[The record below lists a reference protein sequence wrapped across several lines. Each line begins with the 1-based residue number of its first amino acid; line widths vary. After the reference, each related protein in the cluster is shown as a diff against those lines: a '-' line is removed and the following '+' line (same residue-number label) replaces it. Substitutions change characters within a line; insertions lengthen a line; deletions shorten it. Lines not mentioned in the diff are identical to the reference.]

1 MKNFTS
7 SKTSIPMVVML
18 VISFFFQLFNL
29 KNYLLDT
36 EYLIWEVLPI
46 VSSLLLTV
54 YYVKFRNEAWAAL
67 SVPIA
72 LLLIGLGTIF
82 SYWTDYSN
90 FSRFGV
96 TIGLFMFGATI
107 AILCIVPAIT
117 TFKGMSSR
125 FISTAMISGIILFC
139 IRFLYIFLDIYFIHS
154 IHIATMNTG
163 FRESINYAYF
173 ISPILLFASIALVST
188 KCDVSK
194 KISFRKTEKFLL
206 NSTSEQAL
214 LRLKSELEQNKIS
227 QDEYNYLRAKVI
239 KRL

>member
-1 MKNFTS
+1 
-7 SKTSIPMVVML
+7 MVVLL
-18 VISFFFQLFNL
+18 VISFFFQLFNINNCL
-29 KNYLLDT
+29 IDT
-36 EYLIWEVLPI
+36 EYLICGMLPI

-72 LLLIGLGTIF
+72 LLFIGF
-82 SYWTDYSN
+82 SVIIEISIYGCINIYVILAAIYAISC
-90 FSRFGV
+90 
-96 TIGLFMFGATI
+96 I
-107 AILCIVPAIT
+107 ASAIT
-117 TFKGMSSR
+117 ILKGMHAR
-125 FISTAMISGIILFC
+125 FISKSMILAIILLCVRIIYFFVNRRNIFILC
-139 IRFLYIFLDIYFIHS
+139 RIRFDRY
-154 IHIATMNTG
+154 TMNYIYYI
-163 FRESINYAYF
+163 RQL
-173 ISPILLFASIALVST
+173 LLFASIALVST
-188 KCDVSK
+188 KCDISK